1 MNHGDLTEKN
11 TGASAHADVAEG
23 VDAVS
28 RAERRAWRDHLNDQ
42 ATRTLVLGV
51 IATIVGGAFWGFSGT
66 AASFLFERY
75 QVDVLWLMS
84 SRQLLAGALF
94 MLIALASDR
103 KRLIGLWTTPAH
115 RRELLVFAALGLLL
129 NQFAYLVTVQITN
142 PGTATIMQCLQLLI
156 IMAYSCVR
164 ARRRPRNREV
174 AGVVLALGGTFLI
187 ATGGDPS
194 RLAIPPLGLAMGMFT
209 AVAASLMTILPGR
222 ILPEYGST
230 VVTGSAMFTSGLVL
244 SAVVRPW
251 TSIPALDAD
260 GWIAFAVL
268 ILVGSLLA
276 YLLYMQGVKDIG
288 SMRAG
293 LLGTVEPI
301 SATLTSAIMLGTV
314 FAPADIVGFA
324 MIIVMVF
331 LTV

>member
-1 MNHGDLTEKN
+1 MKHGDA
-11 TGASAHADVAEG
+11 TGRSAEVGAGADVTTG
-23 VDAVS
+23 VDAAS
-28 RAERRAWRDHLNDQ
+28 RAERRAWRERLNDR
-42 ATRTLVLGV
+42 AARTLILGV
-51 IATIVGGAFWGFSGT
+51 IATITGGAFWGFSGT
-66 AASFLFERY
+66 AASFLFDRY

-94 MLIALASDR
+94 MLIALAFDR
-103 KRLIGLWTTPAH
+103 ERLIGLWRTPGS

-142 PGTATIMQCLQLLI
+142 PGTATVMQCLQLLV

-164 ARRRPRNREV
+164 ARRLPRRREA
-174 AGVVLALGGTFLI
+174 AGIVLALGGTFLI

-194 RLAIPPLGLAMGMFT
+194 QLAIPPLGLAMGALT
-209 AVAASLMTILPGR
+209 AVAAALMTILPAR
-222 ILPEYGST
+222 ILPAYGST
-230 VVTGSAMFTSGLVL
+230 VVTGSAMFASGLAT
-244 SAVVRPW
+244 SAIVRPW
-251 TSIPALDAD
+251 EGVPALDAN

-301 SATLTSAIMLGTV
+301 SATVTSAIMLGTV
-314 FAPADIVGFA
+314 FAPTDLAGFA
-324 MIIVMVF
+324 MIIVMVL